1 MGKSWLPP
9 PMQATNKIL
18 TVASPI
24 GGLNVANSLADM
36 PPTDAITMRNWWP
49 QPYGCTVRK
58 GSQKWATGLGGPVQ
72 TIAKWSSIS
81 GSQKIFAFATTNLF
95 DISIRGVV
103 GIPLINDLSNAWW
116 QQTQVVNGAGSHLI
130 MVNGVDNGIIYDET
144 GLNRLVVG
152 TTAAPYTWI
161 GLDPKDCVEVTSHQ
175 SRLWAV
181 KNNTAEAY
189 YLPVSEV
196 WGTFT
201 LYDFGP
207 LFTKGGYLAQ
217 LTTWTIDDGNGAEDH
232 LVAVSSQG
240 EAAVFGGTD
249 PSDITT
255 WQLVGVY
262 NVGAPL
268 PGRRSYAK
276 ISGDLVFLT
285 QRGLIS
291 TAAMLVSTK
300 VKDSVT
306 IKISKIQFLLS
317 EETTLKSELSNW
329 CVDYFPNY
337 NMIMVNIPGANGED
351 AMQLVANDVLETQP
365 WSVFSD
371 WNAICWKLMGTTL
384 LYGEPN
390 GIVYEAWTGH
400 QDFVELDGT
409 GGTYI
414 DAIVQQAYSYLGEA
428 GTQKQVDLYRPNFI
442 MTDTGGIAISTKVN
456 YDFMISNPTPAGTPS
471 NISTRVFSKWD
482 VAVWDANTW
491 VGPTLFTQNIWVQA
505 IGLGHVASMTMAS
518 RSNTSVTW
526 ISTDFS
532 CKHGGLL

>member
-1 MGKSWLPP
+1 MSWLPKGGV
-9 PMQATNKIL
+9 QASNKLL
-18 TVASPI
+18 TVAAPI
-24 GGLNVANSLADM
+24 GGLNVANSMADM

-49 QPYGCTVRK
+49 QSYGCTVRK
-58 GSQKWATGLGGPVQ
+58 GSQKWTTYLGGSVD
-72 TIAKWSSIS
+72 TIAKWSSIT
-81 GSQKIFAFATTNLF
+81 GAQKIFAFANNNLF
-95 DISIRGVV
+95 DISARGVA
-103 GIPLINDLSNAWW
+103 GTPILTGLSNTWW

-130 MVNGVDNGIIYDET
+130 MVDGIDDGIIYDET
-144 GLNRLVVG
+144 GLHRLVVG
-152 TTAAPYTWI
+152 TTPADYTWV
-161 GLDPKDCVEVTSHQ
+161 GLDPKDCIEVTSHQ

-181 KNNTAEAY
+181 KNNTSEAY

-249 PSDITT
+249 PSDIAT

-268 PGRRSYAK
+268 PGRRAYSK
-276 ISGDLVFLT
+276 VSGDLVFLT
-285 QRGLIS
+285 QRGLVS

-306 IKISKIQFLLS
+306 IKTSKIQFLLS
-317 EETTLKSELSNW
+317 EETNLKSNLANW

-337 NMIMVNIPGANGED
+337 NMIMVNIPGANGEG
-351 AMQLVANDVLETQP
+351 ATQLVANDVLETQP
-365 WSVFSD
+365 WSIFTD
-371 WNAICWKLMGTTL
+371 WNAICWKLVGTTL
-384 LYGEPN
+384 LYGDST
-390 GIVYEAWTGH
+390 GTVYEAWIGH

-414 DAIVQQAYSYLGEA
+414 DSEVQQAYSYLGEA
-428 GTQKQVDLYRPNFI
+428 GTQKQIDLYRPNFI
-442 MTDTGGIAISTKVN
+442 MTDKGGIATSTAID
-456 YDFMISNPTPAGTPS
+456 YDFIIKDPSPAGNPS

-482 VAVWDANTW
+482 IALWDADVW
-491 VGPTLFTQNIWVQA
+491 SGASLFTQNTWVQA
-505 IGLGHVASMTMAS
+505 RGLGFVASLSMAA